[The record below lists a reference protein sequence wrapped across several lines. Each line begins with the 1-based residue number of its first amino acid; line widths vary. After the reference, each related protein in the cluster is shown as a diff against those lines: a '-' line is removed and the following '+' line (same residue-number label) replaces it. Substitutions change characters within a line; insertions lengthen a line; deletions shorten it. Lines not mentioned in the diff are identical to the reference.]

1 MTANPFEEYLETP
14 ADSLMSQVNEAAKRL
29 EAAQEAASE
38 ADIEAKA
45 RKAELKQI
53 QEVELPNLLE
63 TAGLKSCET
72 LDGKK
77 VNVSEYIRANI
88 PDDKE
93 LDAFLWLEDNGH
105 GDIIKDQFTIA
116 LGKGNDELASEIEEF
131 LTKKGVDFARKR
143 GVHHSTLSALIK
155 ELMEEGVPVPL
166 DIFGAYRQRIAKI
179 K

>member
-1 MTANPFEEYLETP
+1 MTANVFEEFLDAPTDSVMVQVNDAVKRLSVAQSASLEAE
-14 ADSLMSQVNEAAKRL
+14 ADSKVK
-29 EAAQEAASE
+29 
-38 ADIEAKA
+38 
-45 RKAELKQI
+45 KAELKQI

-63 TAGLKSCET
+63 SAGLKSCET

-105 GDIIKDQFTIA
+105 GDIIKDQVTVSY
-116 LGKGNDELASEIEEF
+116 GKGNDDLASELEEF
-131 LTKKGVDFARKR
+131 LMKQGADYARKR
-143 GVHHSTLSALIK
+143 GVHHSTLSSLIK
-155 ELMEEGVPVPL
+155 ELLEEGVPVPL
-166 DIFGAYRQRIAKI
+166 DLFGAFRQRIAKV

>member
-1 MTANPFEEYLETP
+1 MTANIFEEFLDNP
-14 ADSLMSQVNEAAKRL
+14 ADSFKSQVNEAAKRL
-29 EAAQEAASE
+29 QEAQTASLEAE
-38 ADIEAKA
+38 ADAKA
-45 RKAELKQI
+45 KKADLKQI

-93 LDAFLWLEDNGH
+93 LDAYLWLEDNGH
-105 GDIIKDQFTIA
+105 GDIIKDQIVVSY
-116 LGKGNDELASEIEEF
+116 GKGNDDLASELEEF
-131 LTKKGVDFARKR
+131 LMKQGVDYTRKR
-143 GVHHSTLSALIK
+143 AVHHSTLSSLIK

-166 DIFGAYRQRIAKI
+166 DLFGAYRQRIAKI